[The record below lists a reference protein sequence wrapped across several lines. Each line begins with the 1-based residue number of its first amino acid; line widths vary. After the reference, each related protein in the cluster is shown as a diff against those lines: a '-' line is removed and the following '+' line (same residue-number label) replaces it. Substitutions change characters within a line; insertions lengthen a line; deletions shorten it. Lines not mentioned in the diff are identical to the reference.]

1 MRMYDII
8 EKKKLGEQL
17 SDEEIR
23 EWIRGYT
30 EGEIPD
36 YQVSALLMA
45 VYFRGM
51 SDRETATLTAAI
63 AESGRMLDLSEFGE
77 LSADKHST
85 GGVGDK
91 TTLIVAPLAASVG
104 CMVAKISGRG
114 LGHTGGTVDKL
125 ESFPGFNTS
134 LSADEFFAQVRR
146 IGISVIGQSEGVAPA
161 DKKLYAL
168 RDVTATVNSIPL
180 ITSSIMGK
188 KLAAGSKNIVLD
200 VKYGSGGFMKSAEDA
215 ELLAKNMV
223 EIGKRNNRRITALI
237 TNMDTPLGY
246 AVGNSLEVIEA
257 LDVLRG
263 VGPEDLTKISLELAS
278 ALVSSTLSLGIDEA
292 RALTEKS
299 LREGLALAKFKE
311 WISAQGSDAKYV
323 DNTDLLPVARVA
335 YEVRATEEGYI
346 AHMDAEKIGLAAT
359 VLGAGRASKEDEIDH
374 SAGIILAKKTGDFI
388 RRGDVIMT
396 LYTNKEDRLAAAE
409 KTARESIALSKSK
422 PENIPL
428 IHKIII

>member
-8 EKKKLGEQL
+8 EKKKLGDEL
-17 SDEEIR
+17 SDSEIR
-23 EWIRGYT
+23 ELVTEYT
-30 EGEIPD
+30 EGNIPD

-45 VYFRGM
+45 ICFVGM

-63 AESGRMLDLSEFGE
+63 AESGKTLDLSEFGD

-91 TTLIVAPLAASVG
+91 TTLIVAPLAAALG
-104 CMVAKISGRG
+104 CKVAKISGRG

-134 LSADEFFAQVRR
+134 LTAEEFFAQVRK
-146 IGISVIGQSEGVAPA
+146 IGISVIGQSEGIAPA

-200 VKYGSGGFMKSAEDA
+200 VKYGSGGFMKTAEDA
-215 ELLAKNMV
+215 ECLAKNMV

-246 AVGNSLEVIEA
+246 AIGNSLEVIEA
-257 LDVLRG
+257 ISVLRG
-263 VGPEDLTKISLELAS
+263 EGPCDLTEICIELA
-278 ALVSSTLSLGIDEA
+278 AAIASSTLSLDIDKA
-292 RALTEKS
+292 RAMVSDTLYS
-299 LREGLALAKFKE
+299 GGALAKFKE
-311 WISAQGSDAKYV
+311 WIEAQGSDAAYV
-323 DNTDLLPVARVA
+323 DNTALFPTARFS
-335 YEVRATEEGYI
+335 YELKAEADGYI
-346 AHMDAEKIGLAAT
+346 SHMDAEKIGHAAT
-359 VLGAGRASKEDEIDH
+359 HLGAGRASKEDVIDH
-374 SAGIILAKKTGDFI
+374 AAGIMLLKKTGDRI
-388 RRGDVIMT
+388 AAGDTVMT
-396 LYTNKEDRLAAAE
+396 LYTNNSSTLAEAANMANDSLTYSQE
-409 KTARESIALSKSK
+409 CPSK
-422 PENIPL
+422 IPL
-428 IHKIII
+428 IHKIIV

>member
-8 EKKKLGEQL
+8 EKKKLGEEL
-17 SDEEIR
+17 SDGEIR
-23 EWIRGYT
+23 EWISDYT
-30 EGEIPD
+30 DGKIPD

-45 VYFRGM
+45 IYFRGM

-63 AESGRMLDLSEFGE
+63 AESGVMLNLSEFGDY
-77 LSADKHST
+77 SADKHST

-91 TTLIVAPLAASVG
+91 TTLIVAPLAAAVG
-104 CMVAKISGRG
+104 CRVAKISGRG

-134 LSADEFFAQVRR
+134 LSADEFFAQVRK

-200 VKYGSGGFMKSAEDA
+200 VKYGSGGFMKTAEDA

-246 AVGNSLEVIEA
+246 AVGNALEVIEA
-257 LDVLRG
+257 LSVLRG
-263 VGPEDLTKISLELAS
+263 TGPEDLTKICIELAS
-278 ALVSSTLSLGIDEA
+278 AMASSTLSLDLDEA
-292 RALTEKS
+292 RARVKES
-299 LREGLALAKFKE
+299 LASGKALEKFKE

-323 DNTDLLPVARVA
+323 DNTDLLPTASYK
-335 YEVRATEEGYI
+335 YEVRATENGYI
-346 AHMDAEKIGLAAT
+346 SHMDAEKIGHAAT
-359 VLGAGRASKEDEIDH
+359 VLGAGRASKEDTIDCA
-374 SAGIILAKKTGDFI
+374 AGIILAKKTGDLL
-388 RRGDVIMT
+388 RTGDVIMT
-396 LYTNKEDRLAAAE
+396 LYANREECFAASE
-409 KTARESIALSKSK
+409 KIARASITLSDSA
-422 PENIPL
+422 PEEIPL
-428 IHKIII
+428 IHKIIV

>member
-8 EKKKLGEQL
+8 EKKKQGGEL
-17 SDEEIR
+17 SDAEIR
-23 EWIRGYT
+23 ELVSEYT
-30 EGEIPD
+30 AGNIPD

-45 VYFRGM
+45 ICFVGM

-63 AESGRMLDLSEFGE
+63 AESGKTLDLSEFGD

-91 TTLIVAPLAASVG
+91 TTLIVAPLSAAVG
-104 CMVAKISGRG
+104 CKVAKISGRG

-134 LSADEFFAQVRR
+134 LTAEQFFSQVRR
-146 IGISVIGQSEGVAPA
+146 IGISVIGQSEGIAPA

-200 VKYGSGGFMKSAEDA
+200 VKYGSGGFMKTAEDA
-215 ELLAKNMV
+215 ERLARNMV

-246 AVGNSLEVIEA
+246 AIGNSLEVIEA
-257 LDVLRG
+257 ISVLRG
-263 VGPEDLTKISLELAS
+263 EGPRDLTEICIELS
-278 ALVSSTLSLGIDEA
+278 AAIASSTLSLDIDEA
-292 RALTEKS
+292 RKLVSDTLYSGGALS
-299 LREGLALAKFKE
+299 KFRE
-311 WISAQGSDAKYV
+311 WIAAQGSDTAYV
-323 DNTDLLPVARVA
+323 DNTNLFQPATVT
-335 YEVRATEEGYI
+335 YEVKAERDGYI
-346 AHMDAEKIGLAAT
+346 SHMDAEKIGHAAT
-359 VLGAGRASKEDEIDH
+359 QLGAGRASKEDEIDH
-374 SAGIILAKKTGDFI
+374 SAGIILAKKTGDFVSA
-388 RRGDVIMT
+388 GDTVMT
-396 LYTNKEDRLAAAE
+396 LYTNKREAVSAAE
-409 KTARESIALSKSK
+409 ATAKESITYSSER
-422 PENIPL
+422 PEEIPL
-428 IHKIII
+428 IHKIIV

>member
-8 EKKKLGEQL
+8 EKKKVGEEL
-17 SDEEIR
+17 TDEEIR
-23 EWIRGYT
+23 WFVKEYT
-30 EGEIPD
+30 VGTIPD
-36 YQVSALLMA
+36 YQVSALMMA
-45 VYFRGM
+45 IYFKGM
-51 SDRETATLTAAI
+51 CDRETATLTAAI
-63 AESGRMLDLSEFGE
+63 AESGAMLDLSEFGDF
-77 LSADKHST
+77 SADKHST

-104 CMVAKISGRG
+104 CKVAKISGRG

-134 LSADEFFAQVRR
+134 LTAEEFFSQVRK

-200 VKYGSGGFMKSAEDA
+200 VKYGSGGFMKTAENA
-215 ELLAKNMV
+215 EILASNMV
-223 EIGKRNNRRITALI
+223 EIGKRNGRRITALI

-257 LDVLRG
+257 LEVLRG
-263 VGPEDLTKISLELAS
+263 RGPADLREICIELAS
-278 ALVSSTLSLGIDEA
+278 AMTASTLSIDIGEA
-292 RALTEKS
+292 RSRVKES
-299 LREGLALAKFKE
+299 LDGGRAFEKFKE
-311 WISAQGSDAKYV
+311 WISAQGSDAKYAE
-323 DNTDLLPVARVA
+323 DTSLLPTATVS
-335 YEVRATEEGYI
+335 YEIKATKEGYI
-346 AHMDAEKIGLAAT
+346 SAIDAEMIGHAAT
-359 VLGAGRASKEDEIDH
+359 ILGAGRASKEDSIDH
-374 SAGIILAKKTGDFI
+374 SAGIILRKKNGDYLNE
-388 RRGDVIMT
+388 GDVIMT
-396 LYTNKEDRLAAAE
+396 LYTCDESRIASAE
-409 KTARESIALSKSK
+409 KTALGAITLSDVK
-422 PENIPL
+422 PATLPL